1 MSFDTKRL
9 YELLPA
15 IYRIRDAEQG
25 EPLRALLDIIAG
37 QAAVLEEN
45 LDQLYDDQFVETCA
59 DWVMPYIGDLV
70 AARALHHE
78 TPAMGS
84 PRAMV
89 ANTIAYRRRK
99 GTAAMLEQLA
109 VDVTGWHSKAVEF
122 FQLLATT
129 QFMNHLRP
137 QNMYAPDLRH
147 WRQLENIDAPFDE
160 ISHTVDTRHI
170 ANREGK
176 YNIPNIGIFLWRLGA
191 YRLGRSP
198 AYRVTATRYQFS
210 SLGNDMP
217 LFLHPQPEDAL
228 TRRAGPLTVPDPISR
243 RKMDDA
249 LGNYYGVDRS
259 IYVEGVPPE
268 NVVVCD
274 LSQWGTFHGP
284 PAGRVGIDPVLGRI
298 LFASAPTTPPIV
310 TFHHGFS
317 ADLGGGEYERQNSFQ
332 LPAQPFDQVAAPAL
346 LQTALAAPSRG
357 AVIQVTDNGRYEEA
371 LSLTVKAGEKIEL
384 RAANEQRPTLVL
396 PADFVIS
403 GGDENAEVTLN
414 GFLIAGGGLQVTAK
428 LARLRL
434 RHCTLVPGLALNGDG
449 TAQHGDAPSLVVG
462 PDVDTVEIDH
472 CILGGIRA
480 ETETNVKL
488 GNSILDATSP
498 TGIAFAASANAAPT
512 SQPAAGGTLTV
523 ENCTVIGRVR
533 ARYLELAS
541 NSIFIAEPVPQDPW
555 PSPIFIERRQTGCV
569 RFCYLRYGSLT
580 PRRYRCQPE
589 LEMATRIGVAEAAG
603 KKKFG
608 NTFTLTDAERESI
621 RQAVLPRLKPS
632 FTSRHY
638 GQPAY
643 GQLRLRAPEQI
654 RQGADDESE
663 MGAFH
668 DLFAPQR
675 EMNLRVRLDEYLRFS
690 LSAGIFY
697 VT

>member
-1 MSFDTKRL
+1 M
-9 YELLPA
+9 
-15 IYRIRDAEQG
+15 I
-25 EPLRALLDIIAG
+25 ALLDYG
-37 QAAVLEEN
+37 SGN
-45 LDQLYDDQFVETCA
+45 LRSVHKALLKVGANVRVAQRPAE
-59 DWVMPYIGDLV
+59 IGD
-70 AARALHHE
+70 A
-78 TPAMGS
+78 
-84 PRAMV
+84 RAMV
-89 ANTIAYRRRK
+89 LPGVGAFDDCINALRRQ
-99 GTAAMLEQLA
+99 E
-109 VDVTGWHSKAVEF
+109 
-122 FQLLATT
+122 LLAAIHE
-129 QFMNHLRP
+129 FIRSGRP
-137 QNMYAPDLRH
+137 FLGICVGYQALFDGSDEFNSRAAGLGVFSGRVVRFAERPGLKIPQIG
-147 WRQLENIDAPFDE
+147 WNQLELVRPDCPLY
-160 ISHTVDTRHI
+160 RGI
-170 ANREGK
+170 ADGS
-176 YNIPNIGIFLWRLGA
+176 YVYFVH
-191 YRLGRSP
+191 S
-198 AYRVTATRYQFS
+198 F
-210 SLGNDMP
+210 
-217 LFLHPQPEDAL
+217 HPQPEDAL

-249 LGNYYGVDRS
+249 LGNYYGVDGS

-346 LQTALAAPSRG
+346 LQTALAAPTRG

-414 GFLIAGGGLQVTAK
+414 GFLIAGGGLRVTAK

-449 TAQHGDAPSLVVG
+449 TPQHGDAPSLVVG

-480 ETETNVKL
+480 ETETNVEL

-512 SQPAAGGTLTV
+512 NQPAASGTLTV

-589 LEMATRIGVAEAAG
+589 LEMATRIGAAEAAG

-608 NTFTLTDAERESI
+608 NAFTLTDAERESI

>member
-37 QAAVLEEN
+37 QAAVLEDN

-59 DWVMPYIGDLV
+59 DWVVPYIGDLV

-78 TPAMGS
+78 APAMGS

-129 QFMNHLRP
+129 QFMNHVRP
-137 QNMYAPDLRH
+137 RNMFAPDLRH

-160 ISHTVDTRHI
+160 VSHTVDTRHI

-198 AYRVTATRYQFS
+198 AFRVSAKRYRFS
-210 SLGNDMP
+210 PLGHDLP

-228 TRRAGPLTVPDPISR
+228 TRRATPLTVPDPISR
-243 RKMDDA
+243 RKMDA
-249 LGNYYGVDRS
+249 VLGDYYGVDRS
-259 IYVEGVPPE
+259 IYIEGVPPE

-274 LSQWGTFHGP
+274 LSAWGTFHGP

-298 LFASAPTTPPIV
+298 LFAAAPQTPPLV

-317 ADLGGGEYERQNSFQ
+317 ADLGGGEYERADSFQ
-332 LPAQPFDQVAAPAL
+332 MPAQPFDQVAAPAL
-346 LQTALAAPSRG
+346 LQPALSAATRG
-357 AVIQVTDNGRYEEA
+357 AVIQISDNARYEEA
-371 LSLTVKAGEKIEL
+371 LSLAVKVGERIEL

-396 PADFVIS
+396 PGDFVIS

-414 GFLIAGGGLQVTAK
+414 GLLITGGTLQVTAK

-434 RHCTLVPGLALNGDG
+434 RHCTLVPGLALGEDG
-449 TAQHGDAPSLVVG
+449 TPQHGDAPGLVVG
-462 PDVDTVEIDH
+462 TDVGTVEIED

-480 ETETNVKL
+480 ETETEVKL
-488 GNSILDATSP
+488 RNCILDATRA
-498 TGIAFAASANAAPT
+498 TGIAFAAAANAPAT
-512 SQPAAGGTLTV
+512 SQPAAGGTLSV

-541 NSIFIAEPVPQDPW
+541 NSIFVAEPVKQDPW
-555 PSPIFIERRQTGCV
+555 PAPVFIERRQTGCV
-569 RFCYLRYGSLT
+569 RFSWLPYGSLT

-589 LEMATRIGVAEAAG
+589 LEVATQIAAADAESR
-603 KKKFG
+603 KKFG
-608 NTFTLTDAERESI
+608 LPLSNAERDSI
-621 RQAVLPRLKPS
+621 RQTVLPWLKPS

-638 GQPAY
+638 GKPAY

-675 EMNLRVRLDEYLRFS
+675 EINLRVRLDEYLRFT
-690 LSAGIFY
+690 LSAGILY